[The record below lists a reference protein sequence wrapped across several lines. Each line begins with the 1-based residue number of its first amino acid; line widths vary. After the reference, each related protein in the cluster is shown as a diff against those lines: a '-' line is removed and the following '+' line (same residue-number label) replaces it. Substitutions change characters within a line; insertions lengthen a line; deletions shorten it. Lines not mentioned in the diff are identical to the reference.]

1 MRNERIPRHST
12 IRHMP
17 ATGGAADRRQV
28 SATRGSTYGR
38 PALLGAYHTP
48 FLLLPATADAD
59 RRDGDPRS
67 SRDASRRHAADAP
80 KDPIAIAN
88 LRDGSAFRP

>member
-1 MRNERIPRHST
+1 MSVSRGTLESGTCRHN
-12 IRHMP
+12 
-17 ATGGAADRRQV
+17 GGAADRRQV

-59 RRDGDPRS
+59 PGWGSRS
-67 SRDASRRHAADAP
+67 SRDVAAARGGR
-80 KDPIAIAN
+80 AE
-88 LRDGSAFRP
+88 GSDSDSQFT